1 MATWD
6 ELSEALEDYTASCN
20 TNDRLRKMQR
30 DWTRTLHFIS
40 SDTDVTFTMVVEA
53 GEITGTPAGHHGV
66 PDIVVTT
73 DSETFC
79 DMFWGDLNPSEKY
92 ISGEIVIHGAQ
103 ADVMRLDAM
112 SMVAFL
118 DQ

>member
-1 MATWD
+1 MASTD
-6 ELSEALEDYTASCN
+6 EIIEAYGEWQSRSNA
-20 TNDRLRKMQR
+20 NDRLRKMLRGWDRVVIIETTDTNERLTITVVDQ
-30 DWTRTLHFIS
+30 TL
-40 SDTDVTFTMVVEA
+40 T
-53 GEITGTPAGHHGV
+53 
-66 PDIVVTT
+66 DIVVGAPEMVDLVVTGT
-73 DSETFC
+73 SEDFC

>member
-1 MATWD
+1 MASG
-6 ELSEALEDYTASCN
+6 EEIVEAYAEWQSHSN
-20 TNDRLRKMQR
+20 GNERLRSMLRNWDRVVVIDTTDTQQR
-30 DWTRTLHFIS
+30 
-40 SDTDVTFTMVVEA
+40 FT
-53 GEITGTPAGHHGV
+53 
-66 PDIVVTT
+66 IVVRDQLLLDITPGSPEVVDLVVT
-73 DSETFC
+73 GSSEDFC

-92 ISGEIVIHGAQ
+92 LSGEIVIHGAQ

>member
-1 MATWD
+1 MATT
-6 ELSEALEDYTASCN
+6 EEIVEAYAEWQTRSN
-20 TNDRLRKMQR
+20 GNERLRKMLR
-30 DWTRTLHFIS
+30 GWDRVVVI
-40 SDTDVTFTMVVEA
+40 DTTDTHERFTIAVADTVLADIVAGAPVVVDLVV
-53 GEITGTPAGHHGV
+53 TGT
-66 PDIVVTT
+66 
-73 DSETFC
+73 SEDFC
-79 DMFWGDLNPSEKY
+79 DMFWGDLNPSEMY